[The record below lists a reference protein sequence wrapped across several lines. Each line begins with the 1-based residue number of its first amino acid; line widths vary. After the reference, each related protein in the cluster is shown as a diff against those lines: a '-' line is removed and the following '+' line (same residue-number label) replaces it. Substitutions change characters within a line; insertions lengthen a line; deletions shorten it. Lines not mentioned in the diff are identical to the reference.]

1 MFVQV
6 PCLRTRPCHASRCLV
21 PPSPELLTQLY
32 ARYQELMRSKRLPGS
47 TTFEQFYFFWRA
59 SRRGENFVG
68 LDDGAT
74 ASARSDAP
82 QLIDRPSLPLRGVI
96 QTLVLLVDFNDRPH
110 GDDHTPAMYEQMLF
124 GEEGIFLTGSM
135 REYYRQI
142 SHFNPD
148 DGPNNQ
154 GIDVQGRVHGW
165 FRLPETSEFYTN
177 NSSGMGTYPRNVQ
190 RMAEDAVNVAL
201 AQGVDFSPDYDVL
214 HEGMVTALFL
224 IHAGSGAEQTGR
236 RDDFWSLK
244 WVVPQNIN
252 VGNNLSVN
260 TFLTVPEDCKMGVC
274 AHEWG
279 HLAARWADFYDT
291 GRQSVRRSNG
301 LGNYCL
307 MASGSWGNGGLTPTF
322 PNGMLRMFHGW
333 ITPQIV
339 TQSQSNI
346 VLTPVAE
353 GGNIVMIRNPVRMKE
368 SQYVMV
374 EYRRRKAQDAFLPDD
389 GIAIYVVDEQ
399 IDNVNDENNLAI
411 ELLQADNRRDL
422 AKIFG
427 QGNRGDSTDLY
438 PEGAND
444 TAGENTQP
452 PLNLPGGKWTGIA
465 IKVKGVPGDEQ
476 MSVDITI
483 TP

>member
-214 HEGMVTALFL
+214 REGMVTALFL
-224 IHAGSGAEQTGR
+224 IHAGSGAVRRGSRGTSGRDLGQLGRAAAWASGAGRAWSARPVSGSRGPHTGARWCLRGSSDRSACWALWWRAGGRVAAAFRGGAGARAPRLAPAVLAQCVDGGCQACSPTPRADSSHSRRGWHTGR
-236 RDDFWSLK
+236 RVRGVSPPAGRTRATGAQRAAWPLPACR
-244 WVVPQNIN
+244 W
-252 VGNNLSVN
+252 L
-260 TFLTVPEDCKMGVC
+260 LTL
-274 AHEWG
+274 G
-279 HLAARWADFYDT
+279 HSILASDT
-291 GRQSVRRSNG
+291 PSS
-301 LGNYCL
+301 
-307 MASGSWGNGGLTPTF
+307 
-322 PNGMLRMFHGW
+322 H
-333 ITPQIV
+333 
-339 TQSQSNI
+339 
-346 VLTPVAE
+346 
-353 GGNIVMIRNPVRMKE
+353 
-368 SQYVMV
+368 
-374 EYRRRKAQDAFLPDD
+374 
-389 GIAIYVVDEQ
+389 
-399 IDNVNDENNLAI
+399 
-411 ELLQADNRRDL
+411 
-422 AKIFG
+422 
-427 QGNRGDSTDLY
+427 
-438 PEGAND
+438 
-444 TAGENTQP
+444 
-452 PLNLPGGKWTGIA
+452 PL
-465 IKVKGVPGDEQ
+465 
-476 MSVDITI
+476 
-483 TP
+483 